1 MGKRES
7 AEQRADEI
15 DRFIIET
22 LQSGK
27 SFRVEAGAGAGKTF
41 SLMKVID
48 WLESKKKNEF
58 AKVGQHVACITYT
71 NAAVDV
77 IKSRLKSDNFIQPC
91 TIHNFAWGLMKR
103 FQSSLIRDVDE
114 LGLLPDKQDGTGKV
128 QIEEI
133 TKVSYELGVRYA
145 RNGELFL
152 YHDDVI

>member
-48 WLESKKKNEF
+48 WLE
-58 AKVGQHVACITYT
+58 
-71 NAAVDV
+71 
-77 IKSRLKSDNFIQPC
+77 
-91 TIHNFAWGLMKR
+91 
-103 FQSSLIRDVDE
+103 
-114 LGLLPDKQDGTGKV
+114 
-128 QIEEI
+128 
-133 TKVSYELGVRYA
+133 
-145 RNGELFL
+145 
-152 YHDDVI
+152 